1 MCDFNFALRLATLR
15 MQKGISAREMSLA
28 LGMNTS
34 YINSIECGKALPAMK
49 QFFYICEYLDITPVE
64 FFDARQKH
72 PHKLAELNEDLQKL
86 NVKELENISAIVKSM
101 INK

>member
-1 MCDFNFALRLATLR
+1 MCEFNFALRLANLR
-15 MQKGISAREMSLA
+15 MQKGVSAREMSLA

-49 QFFYICEYLDITPVE
+49 QFFYICDFLDVSPAE
-64 FFDARQKH
+64 FFNTEQKN
-72 PHKLAELNEDLQKL
+72 PNKLTELNADLQKL
-86 NVKELENISAIVKSM
+86 DVKELENISAIVKSL

>member
-1 MCDFNFALRLATLR
+1 MSNFNFALRLATLR
-15 MQKGISAREMSLA
+15 MQKGVSAREMSLD

-49 QFFYICEYLDITPVE
+49 QFFYICEYLDISPAE
-64 FFDARQKH
+64 FFDTRQNN
-72 PHKLAELNEDLQKL
+72 PHKFAELNADLQKL
-86 NVKELENISAIVKSM
+86 NAKELENISAIVKSI